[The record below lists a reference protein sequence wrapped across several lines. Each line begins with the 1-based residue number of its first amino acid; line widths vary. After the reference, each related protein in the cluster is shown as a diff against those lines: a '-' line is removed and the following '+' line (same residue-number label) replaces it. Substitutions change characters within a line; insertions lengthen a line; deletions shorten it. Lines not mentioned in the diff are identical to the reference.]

1 MTLSDVRPA
10 PAPAPP
16 SKRSVVPWLVILGLF
31 AVTAAYILVAVPRT
45 GARPGPTTR
54 PMPTSLAD
62 GLADTYDGY
71 TMAPVTLPTARGTG
85 LPVAF
90 RILGP
95 DGAPAAGYTPVQT
108 VPLHLYVVREDLSH
122 YQHLHPRLDGDTWRT
137 AVDVPDGGVYR
148 MYAEFTPPER
158 AGNLHPHLL
167 SVRFI
172 ITGDTSHEPVPVA
185 EPAVDVGP
193 FTVDRMDGTADLAA
207 GRATALRFQIRDARG
222 DPVAALEPYLGAFA
236 HVSSFDVL
244 TMAMTH
250 LHPIVAPNAGPPAD
264 GVLTFHTNWSAYG
277 EQRLFLQFQVA
288 GRLYLAPFT
297 VVVV

>member
-16 SKRSVVPWLVILGLF
+16 AKRSVVPWLLILGLF
-31 AVTAAYILVAVPRT
+31 AVTAAYILVAVPRRA
-45 GARPGPTTR
+45 GPPGPISR
-54 PMPTSLAD
+54 PMPTAPAD
-62 GLADTYDGY
+62 GLSDSYDGY
-71 TMAPVTLPTARGTG
+71 TLAPVALPTGRGKG
-85 LPVAF
+85 LPLAF

-95 DGAPAAGYTPVQT
+95 NGAPAAGYATVQT

-122 YQHLHPRLDGDTWRT
+122 YQHLHPRLDGDTWRV

-158 AGNLHPHLL
+158 AGTRNPHLL

-172 ITGDTSHEPVPVA
+172 IAGDTSYVPVPPA
-185 EPAVDVGP
+185 QAAVDVGP
-193 FTVDRMDGTADLAA
+193 FTVDRLDGAADLVA

-222 DPVAALEPYLGAFA
+222 KPVATLQPYLGAFA
-236 HVSSFDVL
+236 HVSAFDVL
-244 TMAMTH
+244 TQAMSH
-250 LHPIVAPNAGPPAD
+250 MHPIVAPNGGPPAD
-264 GVLTFHTNWSAYG
+264 GVLTFHTNWSSYG

-288 GRLYLAPFT
+288 GTLYLAVFT

>member
-16 SKRSVVPWLVILGLF
+16 AKRSVVPWLVILGLF
-31 AVTAAYILVAVPRT
+31 AVTVAYILVAVPRT
-45 GARPGPTTR
+45 GAPTGPTAR

-62 GLADTYDGY
+62 GLAETYDGY
-71 TMAPVTLPTARGTG
+71 TLAPVTLPTGRGTG

-95 DGAPAAGYTPVQT
+95 DGAPATGYTPVQT

-122 YQHLHPRLDGDTWRT
+122 YQHLHPRLDGDTWRV

-172 ITGDTSHEPVPVA
+172 ITGDTSYVQLPSA
-185 EPAVDVGP
+185 QPAVRVGP
-193 FTVDRMDGTADLAA
+193 FTVHRMDGTADLAA
-207 GRATALRFQIRDARG
+207 GRATALRFQVRDARG

-236 HVSSFDVL
+236 HVSAFDLL
-244 TMAMTH
+244 TQAMSH
-250 LHPIVAPNAGPPAD
+250 MHPIVAPNAGPPAD
-264 GVLTFHTNWSAYG
+264 GVLTFHATWPAYG

-288 GRLYLAPFT
+288 GTLHLAAFT
-297 VVVV
+297 VVVS